1 MLCPFCS
8 HQKDRVIDSRESQRG
23 HVTRRRRECLNC
35 NRRYTTYERISD
47 IPFMVVK
54 KGGQRERF
62 ERSKMLG
69 GLLKAAEKR
78 PISIRQLEE
87 LADEVEGM
95 VLENRDRELTSQEI
109 GQYLMERLK
118 EIDKVAYVRFASV
131 YREFR
136 DVGEFM
142 KEIRHLFEN
151 SGE

>member
-8 HQKDRVIDSRESQRG
+8 HPKDRVIDSRESQKG
-23 HVTRRRRECLNC
+23 HVIRRRRECLNC

-54 KGGQRERF
+54 KGGQRETF
-62 ERSKMLG
+62 DRSKMLG
-69 GLLKAAEKR
+69 GLSKAAEKR

-87 LADEVEGM
+87 IVDEVEGM
-95 VLENRDRELTSQEI
+95 ILENRDRELTSQEI
-109 GQYLMERLK
+109 GYYSMQRLK

-142 KEIRHLFEN
+142 KEIRDLFEN
-151 SGE
+151 SGD